1 MAHNFGIVTPT
12 EWIGLTLESAKTKA
26 ESQGFTH
33 RITEING
40 NSLIVTMDLKPN
52 RLNFRIYNNI
62 ITDVYTG

>member
-1 MAHNFGIVTPT
+1 MEHNFGIVTPT
-12 EWIGLTLESAKTKA
+12 EWIGLTLENAKTKA
-26 ESQGFTH
+26 EAQGFTH